1 MSKNQKLT
9 DKEILAHYI
18 KMGEALSE
26 MFKPNL
32 EVIIHDLRF
41 PEHSIIAIF
50 NSQVTGRKVGEG
62 TSDLGYKKVEGKVPD
77 KVINYKNKMS
87 DFNIDFSSSKVN
99 YINDFSED
107 WKVNLIDTG
116 KNTMTGGR
124 LLRLKPYLEKE
135 EMFMLTYGDGVSNI
149 DINKLANFHKS
160 HGKIGTMSVVR
171 PHVRFGEVFNDS
183 GLVTSFQEKPQA
195 QSGWINGGFFVFSPK
210 IFDYIENDTIMLE
223 RQPLEK
229 LVEDQQLMSYEHEGF
244 WQCMDTIRDRDLL
257 IDKWNS
263 GNAKWLK

>member
-1 MSKNQKLT
+1 MKT
-9 DKEILAHYI
+9 VILC
-18 KMGEALSE
+18 GGLGTRLSE
-26 MFKPNL
+26 ETVLKPKPMVEIGGYPIL
-32 EVIIHDLRF
+32 WHIMKRYLMYGSKDF
-41 PEHSIIAIF
+41 YIA
-50 NSQVTGRKVGEG
+50 
-62 TSDLGYKKVEGKVPD
+62 LGYKGDYIKNYF
-77 KVINYKNKMS
+77 INYKNKMS
-87 DFNIDFSSSKVN
+87 DFNIDFSTSKIN

-124 LLRLKPYLEKE
+124 LLRLKSFLDKE

-149 DINKLANFHKS
+149 DINKLVDFHKS

-171 PHVRFGEVFNDS
+171 PPVRFGEVFNDS

-210 IFDYIENDTIMLE
+210 IFDYIDNDTIMLE